1 LTEVVEDVEGIYRV
15 KLARDR
21 VFESCDI
28 YLLRGDLGAIIET
41 GPSSVIPEVLEA
53 LRILNWDRADI
64 AYVIPTHLHLDHA
77 GGASKLVRALPN
89 AQVVAHQRGARHL
102 IDPTRLIEGTRH
114 AYGDSFEERYGA
126 ILPVSSGRVLT
137 VHGGEVLDLG
147 GREMEIHYAPGHA
160 PHQIAILDRKT
171 RGLFCGDALGEYF
184 RKLDLITPVA
194 APPFFDVEA
203 AKESLRNIRRLKPAM
218 LILSHGGVR
227 RDVDRVIDLVEQSI
241 DGLSGI
247 AHEAFRQGLD
257 AEELSKRLGDYDEK
271 LAAVLRRPDIPEK
284 IREGLIQ
291 KRNQVAGALLAY
303 YAGKNAAC

>member
-1 LTEVVEDVEGIYRV
+1 MTEVVEAAEGIYRV
-15 KLARDR
+15 KLSRDR
-21 VFESCDI
+21 AFVSCDI

-41 GPSSVIPEVLEA
+41 GPSSVVHEVLEA
-53 LRILNWDRADI
+53 LSILNWYKTDI
-64 AYVIPTHLHLDHA
+64 VYVILTHVHLDHA
-77 GGASKLVRALPN
+77 GGASKLIRALPN
-89 AQVVAHQRGARHL
+89 AQVVAHHRGARHL
-102 IDPTRLIEGTRH
+102 IDPTRLTESTRH
-114 AYGDSFEERYGA
+114 AYGDNFDEKYGA
-126 ILPVSSGRVLT
+126 ILPVSSERVLT

-147 GREMEIHYAPGHA
+147 SRELEIHYTPGHA

-218 LILSHGGVR
+218 LIFSHGGVR

-241 DGLSGI
+241 AGLSGI
-247 AHEAFRQGLD
+247 AHEAFRQGLN

-271 LAAVLRRPDIPEK
+271 LAAALVRPDIPDEF
-284 IREGLIQ
+284 REGLIQ

-303 YAGKNAAC
+303 YAGRND